1 VRVIRT
7 AIYPTQK
14 ASFAHR
20 LANYFSF
27 TLSSAALGSVLLD
40 PPDYLMV
47 ESPPLFLGFGA
58 VWLSRLKR
66 SRLIFNVSDVWPD
79 SAARV
84 GMLRRDSVAYRLSAW
99 LEGYCYKHA
108 WLVTGQTKGI
118 VADIA
123 TRFPNRTTY
132 YLPSGVDRTAFSPTR
147 RSGAA
152 RGLLND
158 NGKCVALYAGL
169 HGLAQGLDQLLD
181 ASRMLRDERELQMV
195 LIGDGPDK
203 RRLAARTEAEDLTN
217 VRFLESRPAADI
229 PPLLASADVLLVV
242 LRGGFPDAVPSKLY
256 EAMASGR
263 PVVVVSDGEAA
274 ELVREH
280 RAGLAVEPG
289 DVKGL
294 ADAIRRLRHDPELR
308 RELGE
313 NGRRA
318 AERCFDRGRIVEEFI
333 DYLERNLSRA

>member
-1 VRVIRT
+1 VCVIRT

-14 ASFAHR
+14 ASLAHR

-27 TLSSAALGSVLLD
+27 TISSATLGSVLLD
-40 PPDYLMV
+40 PPDYLLV
-47 ESPPLFLGFGA
+47 ESPPLFLGFSGI
-58 VWLSRLKR
+58 WLSWLKR

-79 SAARV
+79 SAVRV
-84 GMLRRDSVAYRLSAW
+84 GVLRRESVSYRLSAW
-99 LEGYCYKHA
+99 LEGYCYRHA

-118 VADIA
+118 VTDIG
-123 TRFPNRTTY
+123 TRFPECPTY
-132 YLPSGVDRTAFSPTR
+132 YLPSGVDRTAFSPDR
-147 RSGAA
+147 RSGTA
-152 RGLLND
+152 RTVLHD

-181 ASRMLRDERELQMV
+181 ASQMLRDEGELQMV
-195 LIGDGPDK
+195 LMGDGPVK
-203 RRLAARTEAEDLTN
+203 RRLAARAKAENLTN
-217 VRFLESRPAADI
+217 MRFLEPRPAADI
-229 PPLLASADVLLVV
+229 PPLLASADMLLVL

-318 AERCFDRGRIVEEFI
+318 AERCFDRARIVEEFI